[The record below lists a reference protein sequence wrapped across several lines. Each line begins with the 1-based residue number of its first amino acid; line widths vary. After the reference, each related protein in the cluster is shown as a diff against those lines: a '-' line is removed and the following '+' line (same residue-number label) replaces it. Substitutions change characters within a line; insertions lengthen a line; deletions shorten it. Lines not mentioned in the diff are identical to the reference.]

1 MSKPDHD
8 IELFWIGL
16 KNSMNNFY
24 LNKEVKRPI
33 SKWSNFLNKLQKEEK
48 YEKIEENI
56 RNYISLYGID
66 VMRYNDMYQF
76 SILKTNIKRWNNI
89 SHKYDFIKTETKKY
103 YNIIFLL
110 IDIYEKLNEKLSKE
124 DMIIFSSEI
133 ELLIIHEDFNEL
145 IDLTIKYRLESIID
159 KLSKYIDIINI
170 INEKCNLNLKS
181 QISGRKLFK
190 LYNLNNIINHI

>member
-1 MSKPDHD
+1 MLKPDKD
-8 IELFWIGL
+8 IELFWLGL
-16 KNSMNNFY
+16 KNSMINFY
-24 LNKEVKRPI
+24 YNKKIKRPI
-33 SKWSNFLNKLQKEEK
+33 KKWSGFLNKLQKEEK

-133 ELLIIHEDFNEL
+133 ELLIMYEDFNDL
-145 IDLTIKYRLESIID
+145 IDLSIKYRLESIID
-159 KLSKYIDIINI
+159 KLSKYIDIIYI